1 MLRSKYSQ
9 QPDKAIA
16 FFLFVCCCCCC
27 YLLFAFCC
35 CCFSAALNKSII
47 LPFYCIFWNL
57 VYFLL
62 LSTLKLSQISN
73 VLSLMRT
80 TPAGN
85 YMFKVNNR
93 KTRTKSEI
101 CSKLIV
107 NFEHISHLVLVFL
120 LLTLSRKKPAGTNM
134 IRRKTGHDM
143 KLVPRCN

>member
-73 VLSLMRT
+73 ALSLMRT
-80 TPAGN
+80 TPTGN

-93 KTRTKSEI
+93 NTRTKCEI

-107 NFEHISHLVLVFL
+107 NFTPRSSVFIVNFEQ
-120 LLTLSRKKPAGTNM
+120 KKPAGTTM
-134 IRRKTGHDM
+134 IRRKTDHDM
-143 KLVPRCN
+143 KIFPRCN

>member
-85 YMFKVNNR
+85 YMLKVNNR

-143 KLVPRCN
+143 KIFPRCN

>member
-1 MLRSKYSQ
+1 MLKSKYSQ

-35 CCFSAALNKSII
+35 CYFSAALNKSII
-47 LPFYCIFWNL
+47 LPFCCIFWNL

-93 KTRTKSEI
+93 NTRTKCEI

-107 NFEHISHLVLVFL
+107 NFRPRSSVFIVNFEQ
-120 LLTLSRKKPAGTNM
+120 KKPAGTSM
-134 IRRKTGHDM
+134 IRRKTGHNM
-143 KLVPRCN
+143 KIFPRCN